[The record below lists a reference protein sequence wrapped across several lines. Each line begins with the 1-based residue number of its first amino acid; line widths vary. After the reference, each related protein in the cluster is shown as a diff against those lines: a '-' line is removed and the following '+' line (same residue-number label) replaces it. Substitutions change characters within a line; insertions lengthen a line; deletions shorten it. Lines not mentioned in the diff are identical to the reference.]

1 MRSNGAAALLN
12 AFQGLRISASTP
24 LRQLRAPV
32 QRQSKILGAAQLLQ
46 NGRAFST
53 SPAMMGT
60 WLEPSLNRKKKMA
73 KGRPRVATGGST
85 KGTTVIWGDYGLR
98 MVDHHRRISA
108 KSLKMAEDTIKV
120 RLRGEKYRLYKRK
133 CCNVGVYVSGN
144 EMRMGKGKGSFDHW
158 ATRMAVSQVLF
169 EIKGRIHEQIV
180 RDAFRL
186 AGNKLPGQW
195 EFVKKGDA
203 PVVGITKL
211 DGVTLEDLK
220 RPRKQ
225 IAPQELLE
233 ASPSTTATEAGST
246 PASSGSS

>member
-1 MRSNGAAALLN
+1 MRPNGASALLS
-12 AFQGLRISASTP
+12 AFQGLRISACTP
-24 LRQLRAPV
+24 LRQLRAPA
-32 QRQSKILGAAQLLQ
+32 QRQSAILGAAILLQ

-195 EFVKKGDA
+195 EFVKKGDP

-220 RPRKQ
+220 RPRKHL
-225 IAPQELLE
+225 APEELAE
-233 ASPSTTATEAGST
+233 AAATKARVEAGS
-246 PASSGSS
+246 PSAPSASP

>member
-1 MRSNGAAALLN
+1 MKPASTSALLN
-12 AFQGLRISASTP
+12 AFRGLGICSPSP
-24 LRQLRAPV
+24 LRQLRAPL
-32 QRQSKILGAAQLLQ
+32 QPQSATLDSARRLQ
-46 NGRAFST
+46 IVRAFST
-53 SPAMMGT
+53 TAPAMGT

-98 MVDHHRRISA
+98 MIDHHRRISA
-108 KSLKMAEDTIKV
+108 KHLKMAEDTIKV

-133 CCNVGVYVSGN
+133 NCNVG
-144 EMRMGKGKGSFDHW
+144 MRMGKGKGSFDHW

-195 EFVKKGDA
+195 EFVKKGDP

-211 DGVTLEDLK
+211 DGITLEDLK
-220 RPRKQ
+220 RPRTQ
-225 IAPQELLE
+225 IAPVELLE
-233 ASPSTTATEAGST
+233 ASSPTPFTEAGS
-246 PASSGSS
+246 ASEASRSP

>member
-1 MRSNGAAALLN
+1 MHGGILFKISQQSCDFDRQASTTRQTDAMRPNGASALLS
-12 AFQGLRISASTP
+12 AFQGLRISACTP

-32 QRQSKILGAAQLLQ
+32 QRPSKVLGAAAQLLQ

-144 EMRMGKGKGSFDHW
+144 EVRSAHIEVSHKG
-158 ATRMAVSQVLF
+158 MAS
-169 EIKGRIHEQIV
+169 
-180 RDAFRL
+180 
-186 AGNKLPGQW
+186 
-195 EFVKKGDA
+195 
-203 PVVGITKL
+203 
-211 DGVTLEDLK
+211 
-220 RPRKQ
+220 
-225 IAPQELLE
+225 
-233 ASPSTTATEAGST
+233 
-246 PASSGSS
+246 